1 MPPKPKP
8 PAIGVAQ
15 VNSIREEAK
24 HAGTV
29 RLLTELATGEPRIS
43 VTLREHSGG
52 WAARGMAIE
61 SQTLKEWVK
70 SSTIAGAVQAL
81 HAQWK
86 GPR

>member
-1 MPPKPKP
+1 MPPKPP
-8 PAIGVAQ
+8 TPAIGVAQ
-15 VNSIREEAK
+15 VNAIREEARF
-24 HAGTV
+24 AGTI

-70 SSTIAGAVQAL
+70 SSTLPGAVQAL